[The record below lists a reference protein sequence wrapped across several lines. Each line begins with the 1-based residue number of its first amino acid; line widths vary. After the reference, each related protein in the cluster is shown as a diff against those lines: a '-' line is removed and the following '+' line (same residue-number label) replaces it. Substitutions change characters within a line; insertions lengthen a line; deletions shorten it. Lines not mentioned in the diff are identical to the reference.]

1 MGRQISSEWI
11 KLRSLWSTWLLVG
24 IGVVGIVAQAVVGL
38 ITIKDHASEGLALD
52 VMSGSGITLI
62 IVVVLGVIA
71 TAAEYSQKSIIT
83 TYTVTPAR
91 WRVLLAKTIV
101 VAGVALA
108 MGLLSV
114 PLSRLI
120 AAIWFALGDGSWNAS
135 FADAV
140 KYAVGIMAA
149 YVGFATLGVMVGT
162 LSRSPAIGV
171 GIAFGLL
178 FVIAPL
184 LGSFTFYS
192 EYSPSAASETLLDPD
207 QRQSNQP
214 LFGSAIALLALYAV
228 VLAAITAPI
237 ESRRDVSA

>member
-24 IGVVGIVAQAVVGL
+24 VGLVGIVAQAVVGL
-38 ITIKDHASEGLALD
+38 ITVTDHASEGLALD

-62 IVVVLGVIA
+62 VLVLLGVTA
-71 TAAEYSQKSIIT
+71 AAAEYSQKSIIT

-108 MGLLSV
+108 LGLLSV

-120 AAIWFALGDGSWNAS
+120 AAIWFLFGEGSWNAS
-135 FADAV
+135 FGDAV
-140 KYAVGIMAA
+140 KYAAGIMVG
-149 YVGFATLGVMVGT
+149 YVGFSILGVMVGT
-162 LSRSPAIGV
+162 LARSPALGV
-171 GIAFGLL
+171 GIAFGAL

-192 EYSPSAASETLLDPD
+192 EYSPSAASEALLDPD
-207 QRQSNQP
+207 QRQSNEP

-228 VLAAITAPI
+228 VLAVITAPI

>member
-1 MGRQISSEWI
+1 MARQISSEWI
-11 KLRSLWSTWLLVG
+11 KLRSLWSTWFMVG
-24 IGVVGIVAQAVVGL
+24 IGVVGTVAQAVVGL

-52 VMSGSGITLI
+52 VMSGSGITLTI
-62 IVVVLGVIA
+62 LVVLGVTA

-91 WRVLLAKTIV
+91 WRVLLAKAIV

-135 FADAV
+135 FGTAV
-140 KYAVGIMAA
+140 EYAIGTI
-149 YVGFATLGVMVGT
+149 VGFVGFSLLGVMIGA
-162 LSRSPAIGV
+162 LARSPALGV

-178 FVIAPL
+178 FVIDPL
-184 LGSFTFYS
+184 LGSVTFYS
-192 EYSPSAASETLLDPD
+192 EYSASSVSQTLLDPD
-207 QRQSNQP
+207 QRQSGWP

-228 VLAAITAPI
+228 ILATIATAI